1 MKIAFPSRQPQS
13 RTSGFTLIEVLIALT
28 ISGLLIGFAVSQVG
42 QIAIERIALQE
53 RLAAETVAWNKLMD
67 QYQLVEGWVE
77 RSSASESSGEE
88 EAIGRNWQWT
98 LQAESTLAE
107 DFYRYEVEVFPEDNT
122 DSNAALLA
130 AYFIVE

>member
-1 MKIAFPSRQPQS
+1 MKIAFPSRKLPGSSQ
-13 RTSGFTLIEVLIALT
+13 GFTLIEVLIALT

-42 QIAIERIALQE
+42 QIATERIELQE

-77 RSSASESSGEE
+77 RSSAAESSGEE
-88 EAIGRNWQWT
+88 EAIGRDWLWS

-107 DFYRYEVEVFPEDNT
+107 DFYRYEVAVFPQDDTESNT
-122 DSNAALLA
+122 ALLA